1 MTNRF
6 LGFSKDSR
14 LITVYKNEDYM
25 YQFNNAVVGIQL
37 SRSAKGNLN
46 QLVGIVRYPP
56 QDIWNKTTKRGWK
69 YYELRS
75 NDLFFFKE
83 VEVWSSA
90 KYNASIENWDAN
102 TTAFPQTDY
111 ILYYR
116 RPFTSAIS
124 VTVDYPSKYLFYTYA
139 QLGRV
144 MFGQQQ
150 SGGGYKNSTAYK
162 TSSHY
167 LWGDEGGNNSESS
180 SFKELI
186 LWPSSSF
193 VILRNS

>member
-46 QLVGIVRYPP
+46 QLVGVVRYPP

-75 NDLFFFKE
+75 NDLFYFKE
-83 VEVWSSA
+83 VEVWSSD

-102 TTAFPQTDY
+102 TTAFPQT
-111 ILYYR
+111 
-116 RPFTSAIS
+116 
-124 VTVDYPSKYLFYTYA
+124 KYLFTIKDLLLLQF
-139 QLGRV
+139 QLLSITQV
-144 MFGQQQ
+144 DIFL
-150 SGGGYKNSTAYK
+150 
-162 TSSHY
+162 H
-167 LWGDEGGNNSESS
+167 
-180 SFKELI
+180 
-186 LWPSSSF
+186 
-193 VILRNS
+193 LRSIGKSYVWTTTIWRRISK